1 MALIDVNGKRFKN
14 FMTKLYGLGAA
25 VVIMGALFKILHLP
39 FADLML
45 IVGLTTEA
53 VIFAISAFEAPA
65 KDYDWSLVY
74 PEFEGGE
81 SSGKGN
87 RRGGTVT
94 QELDRMMEEAKI
106 GPELLTSLGEGM
118 RRLSDTA
125 SSLNSAVDAAGATA
139 AYSEQLNSAAKNMEA
154 LNALY
159 AVQLQN
165 TTNQVEVQNNLME
178 KLGSSMASSE
188 NLSEEVT
195 NWRTTLVN
203 STVYTAT
210 CWLLWAATA
219 LNPPSRF
226 TTLSTYKK
234 TPWLQEI
241 CLPVKR

>member
-14 FMTKLYGLGAA
+14 FMSKLYGWGAA

-53 VIFAISAFEAPA
+53 VIFFISAFEAPA

-81 SSGKGN
+81 SNGKGK

-94 QELDRMMEEAKI
+94 QELDKMMEEAKI
-106 GPELLTSLGEGM
+106 GPELLTSLGDGM

-125 SSLNSAVDAAGATA
+125 ASLNTAVDAAGATA
-139 AYSEQLNSAAKNMEA
+139 AYSDQLNSAAKNMEA

-165 TTNQVEVQNNLME
+165 TTSQVEVQNNLME
-178 KLGSSMASSE
+178 KLGASMANSE
-188 NLSEEVT
+188 NLSDEVSKLS
-195 NWRTTLVN
+195 NNLGQLN
-203 STVYTAT
+203 AVYGNM
-210 CWLLWAATA
+210 LAAMGGQRA
-219 LNPPSRF
+219 
-226 TTLSTYKK
+226 
-234 TPWLQEI
+234 
-241 CLPVKR
+241 

>member
-65 KDYDWSLVY
+65 KEYDWSLVY
-74 PEFEGGE
+74 PEFEAGA
-81 SSGKGN
+81 SSGKGG
-87 RRGGTVT
+87 RRGTVT

-165 TTNQVEVQNNLME
+165 TTSQVEVQNNLME
-178 KLGSSMASSE
+178 KLGSSMANSE

-195 NWRTTLVN
+195 KLANNLGQLN
-203 STVYTAT
+203 GVYGNM
-210 CWLLWAATA
+210 LAAMGGNRA
-219 LNPPSRF
+219 
-226 TTLSTYKK
+226 
-234 TPWLQEI
+234 
-241 CLPVKR
+241 

>member
-14 FMTKLYGLGAA
+14 FMSKLYGWGAA

-53 VIFAISAFEAPA
+53 VIFFISAFEAPA

-81 SSGKGN
+81 SNSKGK

-94 QELDRMMEEAKI
+94 QELDKMMEEAKI
-106 GPELLTSLGEGM
+106 GPELLTSLGDGM

-125 SSLNSAVDAAGATA
+125 ASLNTAVDAAGATA
-139 AYSEQLNSAAKNMEA
+139 AYSDQLNSAAKNMEA

-165 TTNQVEVQNNLME
+165 TTSQVEVQNNLME
-178 KLGSSMASSE
+178 KLGASMANSE
-188 NLSEEVT
+188 NLSDEVSKLS
-195 NWRTTLVN
+195 NNLGQLN
-203 STVYTAT
+203 AVYGNM
-210 CWLLWAATA
+210 LAAMGGQRA
-219 LNPPSRF
+219 
-226 TTLSTYKK
+226 
-234 TPWLQEI
+234 
-241 CLPVKR
+241 